1 MKTKKLLTAT
11 IATAITA
18 ASADAALVLTDHP
31 QGATQT
37 TFYDSLT
44 NLATGN
50 SPPATGGAN
59 RFGLRENTR
68 EGQSFTLASAITL
81 DSIYLAYN
89 DQRHT
94 GSFDL
99 EIDVGNNGTADH
111 TFSVT
116 VSNALQSGGNNS
128 GPFHFLQ
135 FGLASENIVLA
146 AGTHSFSV
154 VGDVVN
160 DGGTNDFV
168 LAPLWRGNTYAG
180 GQMLSNSSRDL
191 VFAVTAIP
199 EPSSAL
205 LGGLAGLVLLRRRR

>member
-1 MKTKKLLTAT
+1 MNTKKLLTAAA
-11 IATAITA
+11 ATVITVG
-18 ASADAALVLTDHP
+18 SADAALVLTDHP
-31 QGATQT
+31 EGATQT

-59 RFGLRENTR
+59 RFSLDAGDR

-89 DQRHT
+89 DQQST

-99 EIDVGNNGTADH
+99 EIDVDNNGTADH

-116 VSNALQSGGNNS
+116 VTNALQSGGNNT

-135 FGLASENIVLA
+135 FGLASENIALA

-154 VGDVVN
+154 VGDVDN
-160 DGGTNDFV
+160 GEGDF
-168 LAPLWRGNTYAG
+168 LIAPLFQSGNPYAG
-180 GQMLSNSSRDL
+180 GQMLSNSDRDL
-191 VFAVTAIP
+191 VFVVTAIP
-199 EPSSAL
+199 EPSSAF
-205 LGGLAGLVLLRRRR
+205 LGGLIGLALLRRRR